1 MKSSENVNNS
11 NMEPQDQYERDMRFD
26 HNIKKIELDE
36 DTVFS
41 TALILMVAG
50 YDTTGMM
57 LSFMGYFLSMHP
69 DVQIKLQDEIKHT
82 REMEESYLILQ

>member
-1 MKSSENVNNS
+1 MIDYMKSSENVNNS

-26 HNIKKIELDE
+26 HNIK
-36 DTVFS
+36 
-41 TALILMVAG
+41 
-50 YDTTGMM
+50 M

-69 DVQIKLQDEIKHT
+69 DVQIKLQDAIKHT

>member
-50 YDTTGMM
+50 
-57 LSFMGYFLSMHP
+57 
-69 DVQIKLQDEIKHT
+69 
-82 REMEESYLILQ
+82 